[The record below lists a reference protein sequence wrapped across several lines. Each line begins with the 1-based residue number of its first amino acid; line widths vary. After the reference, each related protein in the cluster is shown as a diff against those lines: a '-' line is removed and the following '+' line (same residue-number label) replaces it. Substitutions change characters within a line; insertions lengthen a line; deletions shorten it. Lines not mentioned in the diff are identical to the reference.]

1 MAIPLLRV
9 IQNFGRKEFPHPR
22 GHYHLML
29 AGISQSLFRKNWGE
43 PDSRVAFRKLG
54 NLDERGSLY
63 LTVDSDD
70 EADYSVWIYKTRDRV
85 LFFAR
90 RKLIVHFKWSGFL
103 DRQGGPDETREADG
117 MRISPAFLSQTLALV
132 A

>member
-1 MAIPLLRV
+1 
-9 IQNFGRKEFPHPR
+9 
-22 GHYHLML
+22 ML

-43 PDSRVAFRKLG
+43 PDSCVAFRKLG
-54 NLDERGSLY
+54 SLDERGSLY
-63 LTVDSDD
+63 LTVESDD
-70 EADYSVWIYKTRDRV
+70 EADYSVWIYKARDRV

-90 RKLIVHFKWSGFL
+90 KKLIVHFKWSGFL
-103 DRQGGPDETREADG
+103 ERQGRPDETSDVRG

>member
-1 MAIPLLRV
+1 MAIPLLKV
-9 IQNFGRKEFPHPR
+9 IENFGRKEISHPR
-22 GHYHLML
+22 GHHHLML
-29 AGISQSLFRKNWGE
+29 AGISQSLFQKNWGE

-54 NLDERGSLY
+54 ILDERGLY

-90 RKLIVHFKWSGFL
+90 KKLIVHFKWSGFL
-103 DRQGGPDETREADG
+103 ERQGRADETREVHG
-117 MRISPAFLSQTLALV
+117 MRISPAILSHTVALV